1 MSKIKTI
8 ILTVLTLSAG
18 FMLSACKIE
27 PLEDDEPIVLSGYVK
42 DSDDHYL
49 QYIVVELIK
58 DSSLSSERYITLT
71 DINGHFEFD
80 NLPSGADWFIRVT
93 DTGGANES
101 ISYTYNQY
109 TNNIMGLKRN
119 MSFDGSDKAV
129 ITLSKKS

>member
-8 ILTVLTLSAG
+8 ILTVLALSAG

-42 DSDDHYL
+42 DSDDRYL
-49 QYIVVELIK
+49 QYMVVELIK
-58 DSSLSSERYITLT
+58 GSYSSSERYITLT
-71 DINGHFEFD
+71 DKNGHFEFD

-93 DTGGANES
+93 DTGGADEK
-101 ISYTYNQY
+101 ISSTYNQY
-109 TNNIMGLKRN
+109 TNNYMNLKRSL
-119 MSFDGSDKAV
+119 SFDGSDKPV